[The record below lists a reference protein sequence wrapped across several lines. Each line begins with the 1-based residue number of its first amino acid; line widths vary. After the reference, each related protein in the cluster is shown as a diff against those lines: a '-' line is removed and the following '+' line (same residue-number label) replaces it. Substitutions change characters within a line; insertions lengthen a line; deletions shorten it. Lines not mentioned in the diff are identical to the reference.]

1 MSKPTFTDEQ
11 IEELLIEFNGQPT
24 KVASALDVSYVQ
36 VYRRIRQNP
45 KLLEVQ
51 EAERARAYQILDNL
65 SMQIALKGTIKEPV
79 LDEEGNPTEQFRDVL
94 VDYKTRIQVI
104 QNQQNLFKGSIG
116 IKDQIEVT
124 HKSDTIDY
132 SKLSDDALKEILNA
146 EVDEEQES
154 T

>member
-1 MSKPTFTDEQ
+1 MSKPTFTDGQ

-124 HKSDTIDY
+124 HKSGTIDY

>member
-11 IEELLIEFNGQPT
+11 IEELLIEHNGQPT
-24 KVASALDVSYVQ
+24 KVATALDVSYVQ

-45 KLLEVQ
+45 KLLEIQ

-79 LDEEGNPTEQFRDVL
+79 LDEEGNPTDVFRDVL

-116 IKDQIEVT
+116 IKDQVEIT
-124 HKSDTIDY
+124 HKSETIDY

-146 EVDEEQES
+146 EVDEDREK

>member
-11 IEELLIEFNGQPT
+11 IEELLIKCNGQPT

-65 SMQIALKGTIKEPV
+65 SMQIALKGTIKEPI

-124 HKSDTIDY
+124 HKSGTIDY